1 MRDVNGKPYLECMC
15 GNIISGRIDSSR
27 DFFTEYGS
35 FWSNNTTQLLA
46 ETSDAERRTQT
57 RNRCNGE
64 GYESVALI
72 PLKAG
77 DEIVGLLQFNDKRT
91 NMFSKD
97 LIEYF
102 EDLGISLAI
111 AFKRIESENAL
122 RQSQEKYQSLVEN
135 IVIGVSLLDP
145 DMKILA
151 MNRQMK
157 QWFNDAD
164 LSEKPVCYSVFNNPP
179 KDAPC
184 ECCPVARTL
193 KDGLVHESVTEM
205 QTNTGMKHFRLLSS
219 PVKDVAGNVVS
230 VIEMVEDI
238 SEHAKAEKEKSQLM
252 ELLQQSQKMEAIGT
266 LAGGIA
272 HDFNNILSS
281 VIGYTELALD
291 DMEKGS
297 MTAENLNEVLIAG
310 NRAKELVGQILDF
323 SRQSETAKQ
332 PIQIKLIA
340 KEVLK
345 MLKASFPSTIEIR
358 QQLDSGAFV
367 FADPTQIHQVI
378 MNLCTNAGHAMRNYG
393 GRMEVTL
400 ADMSID
406 AETFGKFST
415 LAPGPYVRLTLSD
428 TGHGISESI
437 INRIFDPFFTTKPKG
452 EGTGMGLSVVHGI
465 VKSHGGD
472 ITVRSAPGKG
482 TTFDVFFPVLTKQV
496 TATDVEHNEPL
507 KGGTEHILLIDDEPS
522 IVKMEKRIL
531 ENLGYRITSTNS
543 SVEALA
549 IFSSDPE
556 RFDLVISDL
565 TMPQMTGDVLAT
577 HLKHIRPDIPVILCT
592 GLSSPVTDTAIK
604 DIGISALLTKP
615 VLKRQMAHA
624 VREALGWKISADAV
638 D

>member
-1 MRDVNGKPYLECMC
+1 MC